1 MRNFTH
7 EVVQKQVASLD
18 YRHNISIIG
27 LTQKGG
33 HKEIVAIGS
42 YAKEDDSRAE
52 VAFVVRED
60 LQGQGIGAFLL
71 GLLERIARENGF
83 VSFAATVL
91 RENAS
96 MLKVFKKRYPN
107 CQLRFNSGN
116 EVIVHMDF
124 ADASSP
130 SAAAAGPAEAPPPAA
145 TA

>member
-1 MRNFTH
+1 VQRHRKTSARLGELLMR
-7 EVVQKQVASLD
+7 KL
-18 YRHNISIIG
+18 IG
-27 LTQKGG
+27 YLRQRGTRRL
-33 HKEIVAIGS
+33 V
-42 YAKEDDSRAE
+42 
-52 VAFVVRED
+52 
-60 LQGQGIGAFLL
+60 
-71 GLLERIARENGF
+71 
-83 VSFAATVL
+83 ATVL

-130 SAAAAGPAEAPPPAA
+130 SADAAGPAEAPPPAA

>member
-18 YRHNISIIG
+18 YRQNISIIG
-27 LTQKGG
+27 LVQKGG

-42 YAKEDDSRAE
+42 YAKEDDRRAE

-60 LQGQGIGAFLL
+60 LQGKGVGAYLL

-83 VSFAATVL
+83 TSFAATVL

-124 ADASSP
+124 AEA
-130 SAAAAGPAEAPPPAA
+130 SAAPAEAAGPDPCPPPATSA
-145 TA
+145 